1 MKNGMGMIKEKLSS
15 LIGVRWN
22 ITNGD
27 FEFNNIST
35 KEDLNSDI
43 KGIMKLL
50 QLIEKDVFLK
60 IKYSKI
66 GKEINISGN
75 LDICILELKY
85 EINGL
90 KEKISNLEIFN
101 GNIIFKNNHIIK
113 NLEIIEILKEFSND
127 TFIKID
133 NIEKNITL
141 IGNFAK
147 QISESFEYSFSLDEF
162 IDCIKTKEGFIEN
175 YNSIREGSVLK
186 EEIIFYNQKDYYL
199 NISLKKKEDLL
210 IGIIKDKTEEVIK
223 REELKKLLSHDN
235 ITGFKT
241 KEEIVRLINK
251 RLVCANGRCSLI
263 LLDLDDFKFINES
276 FGYQAGDFVLR
287 EVGLRLTKKML
298 SNEYICRHNG
308 DEFII
313 FFENV
318 DSKEYLE
325 ECLNNIMDIFDD
337 PIVYRGKHLYIN
349 GSIGVSVS
357 PHNGLEFY
365 GLLKNAD
372 AALTIAKKTGKG
384 NFAFFDYSIS
394 KEFSRTYDIQRCLRT
409 AIKKEEF
416 YVLFQPKVFVSNRKV
431 IGFEAL
437 LRWNSSELGQVSP
450 GELIPIAEMTRLIIP
465 ISTFILEEVFKK
477 IRELLNLGYDN
488 FKIAINLSELQLRY
502 NTILRDLQEF
512 REKYDVD
519 LKYIEIEITESILMK
534 SFDKNIKIL
543 KDIKK
548 LGATIALDDFGTGY
562 SSLNYLTKLPIDVL
576 KIDRSFVTDLNQNLK
591 SRCIVENI
599 INLSHQLGID
609 VVAEG
614 VEEKEQVDYLKN
626 ILCDIIQG
634 YYFSK
639 PREFK
644 DIVKM
649 IGKKI

>member
-101 GNIIFKNNHIIK
+101 GNIIFKNNNIIK

-133 NIEKNITL
+133 NIEKNVTL

-325 ECLNNIMDIFDD
+325 ECLNNIMDIFDY

>member
-15 LIGVRWN
+15 LIGVSWN

-27 FEFNNIST
+27 FKFNNIST
-35 KEDLNSDI
+35 KVDLNSDI
-43 KGIMKLL
+43 KGIMKLI
-50 QLIEKDVFLK
+50 QLIEKDEFLK

-66 GKEINISGN
+66 GKKINISGK
-75 LDICILELKY
+75 LDICILEFGY
-85 EINGL
+85 EINGI
-90 KEKISNLEIFN
+90 KEKIGNLEIFN
-101 GNIIFKNNHIIK
+101 GNIIFKNNDILK
-113 NLEIIEILKEFSND
+113 NLEIIEILREFSND

-133 NIEKNITL
+133 DREKNVKL
-141 IGNFAK
+141 IGNFVK
-147 QISESFEYSFSLDEF
+147 QISKSFEYSFALDEF
-162 IDCIKTKEGFIEN
+162 IDCIKNKESFIKN
-175 YNSIREGSVLK
+175 YNSIGEGSILK
-186 EEIIFYNQKDYYL
+186 DEIIFSNKKDYYL
-199 NISLKKKEDLL
+199 NINLKKKEDLL

-223 REELKKLLSHDN
+223 REALKNLLSHDN

-241 KEEIVRLINK
+241 KEEIVKLINK
-251 RLVCANGRCSLI
+251 RLVCAKGRCSLI

-313 FFENV
+313 FFENI

-325 ECLNNIMDIFDD
+325 ECLNDIMDVFDD
-337 PIVYRGKHLYIN
+337 PIVYRGKHLYVN
-349 GSIGVSVS
+349 GSIGISVS

-372 AALTIAKKTGKG
+372 AALTIAKKNGKG

-394 KEFSRTYDIQRCLRT
+394 REFSRTYDIQRCLRT

-437 LRWNSSELGQVSP
+437 LRWKSSELGPVSP

-477 IRELLNLGYDN
+477 IRELLDLGYDN
-488 FKIAINLSELQLRY
+488 FKIGINLSELQLRY

-576 KIDRSFVTDLNQNLK
+576 KIDRSFVTDLNKNLK

-639 PREFK
+639 PREFE

>member
-1 MKNGMGMIKEKLSS
+1 MKNGMGMIKEKFSS

-133 NIEKNITL
+133 NRENNVTL

-147 QISESFEYSFSLDEF
+147 QISESFEYSFSLYEF

-186 EEIIFYNQKDYYL
+186 EEIIFSNQKDYYL

-251 RLVCANGRCSLI
+251 RLVCAKGRCSLI

-325 ECLNNIMDIFDD
+325 ECLNDIMDIFDD
-337 PIVYRGKHLYIN
+337 SIVYRGKHLYVN

-372 AALTIAKKTGKG
+372 AALTIAKKNGKG

-416 YVLFQPKVFVSNRKV
+416 YVLFQPKVFVLNRKV

-437 LRWNSSELGQVSP
+437 LRWNSSELGPVSP

-477 IRELLNLGYDN
+477 IRELLDLGYDN

-543 KDIKK
+543 KEIKK

-562 SSLNYLTKLPIDVL
+562 SSLNYLTKLPIDAL
-576 KIDRSFVTDLNQNLK
+576 KIDRSFVTDLNKNLK

-634 YYFSK
+634 YYFSE
-639 PREFK
+639 PRQFE
-644 DIVKM
+644 DVVKM